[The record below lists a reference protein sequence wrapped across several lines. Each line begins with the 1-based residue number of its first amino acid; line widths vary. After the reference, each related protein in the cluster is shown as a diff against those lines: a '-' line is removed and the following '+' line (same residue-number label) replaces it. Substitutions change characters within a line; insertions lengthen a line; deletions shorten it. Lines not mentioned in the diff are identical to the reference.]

1 MPIRPF
7 IKTELDSAEIAR
19 LNAAYA
25 KALHALGLVDRND
38 PITDIVARKIVELGT
53 SGVSDPQ
60 EIADR
65 TLKALGVG

>member
-1 MPIRPF
+1 MH
-7 IKTELDSAEIAR
+7 LDWS
-19 LNAAYA
+19 
-25 KALHALGLVDRND
+25 DRND